1 MSDHHDR
8 PADRLADLLQLSGP
22 RRSPAPERIEQ
33 ARAAAREAWQQE
45 LQIAR
50 FAKRRRIMRLS
61 IITLAAA
68 AGLIIA
74 VLVRRP
80 ADVAPVADAVTA
92 RLEAGAVLVDNG
104 PLSRGDAIRANA
116 TVSTDAG
123 RRATLRL
130 GNGAELRL
138 DADSA
143 VRFPGGATAGTVALD
158 RGALFVNTGST
169 AAERRS
175 VEIRTAAGVA
185 RDIGTSFEVRVIGDA
200 TRVRVRD
207 GIVQLVPLVRTG
219 GDAAAHNAERG
230 VELLASR
237 TGVARRDVGT
247 SGSEWNWIA
256 LAAPPLEVDGK
267 TLSVFLD
274 WVAREGGWTIRFAD
288 EALRRSAS
296 SIVLRGSIDGLTPEQ
311 ALEAI
316 LPTCGLA
323 HRIANGTVTIDRG
336 SAR

>member
-1 MSDHHDR
+1 MSDHDDR
-8 PADRLADLLQLSGP
+8 PADRLAGLLRLAGP
-22 RRSPAPERIEQ
+22 RQSPPPERIEQ

-50 FAKRRRIMRLS
+50 FAKRRRIVRLS
-61 IITLAAA
+61 MIGLAAA

-74 VLVRRP
+74 VLVRRAGDAAP
-80 ADVAPVADAVTA
+80 AAGAVAA
-92 RLEAGAVLVDNG
+92 RLEEGAVLVDNG

-143 VRFPGGATAGTVALD
+143 VRFPAGAAAGTVALD
-158 RGALFVNTGST
+158 RGGLFVNTGST
-169 AAERRS
+169 AAARRS

-219 GDAAAHNAERG
+219 GDAVAHTAGRG
-230 VELLASR
+230 VELLATG
-237 TGVARRDVGT
+237 TGVARRDVET
-247 SGSEWNWIA
+247 SGPEWNWIA

-267 TLSVFLD
+267 TLPVFLD

-316 LPTCGLA
+316 LPTCGLT
-323 HRIANGTVTIDRG
+323 HRIANGAVTIDRG

>member
-1 MSDHHDR
+1 MSDDHDR

-22 RRSPAPERIEQ
+22 RQSPSPEQIEQ
-33 ARAAAREAWQQE
+33 ARAAARDAWQQE
-45 LQIAR
+45 LRFAR
-50 FAKRRRIMRLS
+50 FAKRRLMMRLS
-61 IITLAAA
+61 MIGVAAA
-68 AGLIIA
+68 AALIIA

-80 ADVAPVADAVTA
+80 KDVAPVADAIAA
-92 RLEAGAVLVDNG
+92 RLEAGAVFVDNG
-104 PLSRGDAIRANA
+104 PLNRGDAIRANA
-116 TVSTDAG
+116 AVSTEAG

-143 VRFPGGATAGTVALD
+143 VRFPAGAAAGTVALD

-175 VEIRTAAGVA
+175 VEIRTAAGVT
-185 RDIGTSFEVRVIGDA
+185 RDIGTSFEVRVGGDS

-207 GIVQLVPLVRTG
+207 GIVQLVRTG
-219 GDAAAHNAERG
+219 GDAAVHNAGRG
-230 VELLASR
+230 VELLATR

-296 SIVLRGSIDGLTPEQ
+296 SIVLLGSIAGLTPEQ
-311 ALEAI
+311 ALETI
-316 LPTCGLA
+316 LPTCGLT

>member
-1 MSDHHDR
+1 MSDDHDR
-8 PADRLADLLQLSGP
+8 PADRLAGLLRLAGP
-22 RRSPAPERIEQ
+22 RPSPPPERMDQ

-50 FAKRRRIMRLS
+50 FAKRRRIVRLS
-61 IITLAAA
+61 MIGLAAA

-74 VLVRRP
+74 VLVRRAGDAAP
-80 ADVAPVADAVTA
+80 AAGAVAA
-92 RLEAGAVLVDNG
+92 RLEEGAVLVDHG
-104 PLSRGDAIRANA
+104 PLSRGGAIRANA

-143 VRFPGGATAGTVALD
+143 VRFPAGAAAGTVALD

-207 GIVQLVPLVRTG
+207 GIVQLVPLVRSG
-219 GDAAAHNAERG
+219 GDAAAHNAGRG
-230 VELLASR
+230 VELLATG

-247 SGSEWNWIA
+247 SGPEWNWIA

-267 TLSVFLD
+267 TLPVFLD

>member
-1 MSDHHDR
+1 MSEDHDR
-8 PADRLADLLQLSGP
+8 PADRLAGLLQLAGP
-22 RRSPAPERIEQ
+22 RPSPPPERIDQ

-50 FAKRRRIMRLS
+50 FAKRRRIVRLS
-61 IITLAAA
+61 MIGLAAA

-74 VLVRRP
+74 VLVRRAGDGAP
-80 ADVAPVADAVTA
+80 AAGAAAA
-92 RLEAGAVLVDNG
+92 RLEEGAVLVDNG
-104 PLSRGDAIRANA
+104 PLSRGGAIRANA
-116 TVSTDAG
+116 TVTTEAG

-143 VRFPGGATAGTVALD
+143 VRFPAGATAGTVALD
-158 RGALFVNTGST
+158 RGALFVHTGAT
-169 AAERRS
+169 AAGRRS

-219 GDAAAHNAERG
+219 GDAVAHTAGRG
-230 VELLASR
+230 VELLATG

-247 SGSEWNWIA
+247 SGPEWNWIA

-274 WVAREGGWTIRFAD
+274 WVAREGGWTMRFAD
-288 EALRRSAS
+288 EALRRSSS

-316 LPTCGLA
+316 LPTCGLT
-323 HRIANGTVTIDRG
+323 HRIANGTVTVDRG
-336 SAR
+336 SVR

>member
-22 RRSPAPERIEQ
+22 RRSPSPERIEQ
-33 ARAAAREAWQQE
+33 ARAAAREAWLQE

-50 FAKRRRIMRLS
+50 FAKRRRIIRLS
-61 IITLAAA
+61 MISLAAA
-68 AGLIIA
+68 AALIFA

-80 ADVAPVADAVTA
+80 ADIAPVADAVTA

-104 PLSRGDAIRANA
+104 PLSRGDAIRPNMA
-116 TVSTDAG
+116 VRTDGG

-143 VRFPGGATAGTVALD
+143 VRFPAGAAAGTVALD

-169 AAERRS
+169 AAGRRS

-185 RDIGTSFEVRVIGDA
+185 SDIGTSFEVRVIGDT

-207 GIVQLVPLVRTG
+207 GIVQLVRAG
-219 GDAAAHNAERG
+219 GNVAVHNAERG
-230 VELLASR
+230 VELLATR

-247 SGSEWNWIA
+247 SGPEWNWIA
-256 LAAPPLEVDGK
+256 LAAPPLDVDGK

-274 WVAREGGWTIRFAD
+274 WVTREGGWTIRFAN

-316 LPTCGLA
+316 LPTCVLT

>member
-8 PADRLADLLQLSGP
+8 PADRLANLLQLSGP
-22 RRSPAPERIEQ
+22 RRSPSPERIEQ
-33 ARAAAREAWQQE
+33 ARAAAREAWHQE

-50 FAKRRRIMRLS
+50 FAKRRRLMRLS
-61 IITLAAA
+61 MIGLAAVA
-68 AGLIIA
+68 ALIVA
-74 VLVRRP
+74 VLLRRP
-80 ADVAPVADAVTA
+80 ANVAPVADAVTA

-104 PLSRGDAIRANA
+104 ALSRGDAIRASA
-116 TVSTDAG
+116 AVSTEAG

-143 VRFPGGATAGTVALD
+143 VRFPAGAAAGTVALD

-169 AAERRS
+169 PAGRRS

-200 TRVRVRD
+200 TRIRVRD

-219 GDAAAHNAERG
+219 DEAVHNAERG
-230 VELLASR
+230 VELLATR
-237 TGVARRDVGT
+237 TGVARREVGT

-267 TLSVFLD
+267 TLSDFLD

-288 EALRRSAS
+288 ETLRRSAS
-296 SIVLRGSIDGLTPEQ
+296 SIVLRGSIDGLSPEQ
-311 ALEAI
+311 ALETI
-316 LPTCGLA
+316 LPTCGLT